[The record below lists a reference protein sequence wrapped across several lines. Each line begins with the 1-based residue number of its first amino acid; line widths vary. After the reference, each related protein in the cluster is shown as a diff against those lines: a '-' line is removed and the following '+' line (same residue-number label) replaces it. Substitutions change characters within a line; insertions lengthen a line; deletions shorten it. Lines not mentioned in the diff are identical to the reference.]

1 MAKFEFL
8 YSGGNHPETEAEQ
21 AKMMQVWTDWFTDLG
36 SAVADPGNPFG
47 PVAKKISN
55 NGVVGDNPVGVM
67 FTGYSIISADSFDQ
81 AVKIAQSCPGLHD
94 GTEVSVFEIME
105 VMS

>member
-1 MAKFEFL
+1 MTKSAFL
-8 YSGGNHPETEAEQ
+8 YSGGNQPESETDQ
-21 AKMMQVWTDWFTDLG
+21 AKMMKVWMDWFTDLG
-36 SAVADPGNPFG
+36 SAVVDPGNPFG
-47 PVAKKISN
+47 PVAKKISR
-55 NGVVGDNPVGVM
+55 NGTVSDSPAGVM

-94 GTEVSVFEIME
+94 GTEVSVFETFS

>member
-8 YSGGNHPETEAEQ
+8 YSGGNQPEGEDEH
-21 AKMMQVWTDWFTDLG
+21 AKMIKAWTAWFSDLG

-47 PVAKKISN
+47 PVAKKISR
-55 NGVVGDNPVGVM
+55 NGAVSDSPAGEM

-94 GTEVSVFEIME
+94 GTEVTVFEILS